1 MKNKGFTLLELTVVV
16 GIMSV
21 LFFIGGV
28 SYCNFCEKRDYSLA
42 TERLYDAFRT
52 FADNAGN
59 SETRINL
66 NFDLNNNLI
75 SFEKGGKII
84 SKFQLPKRYT
94 YSKTG
99 SNIHFTETG
108 NVSPMFSFE
117 VKEDNKSFFK
127 LSFISTDKFVQKVR
141 IIKKRYI
148 GNNWVV
154 IE

>member
-1 MKNKGFTLLELTVVV
+1 MKNKGFTLLEITVTIGVAS
-16 GIMSV
+16 I
-21 LFFIGGV
+21 LFFIGGL

-42 TERLYDAFRT
+42 TEELYNSFKI
-52 FADNAGN
+52 FAENAGN
-59 SETRINL
+59 SEKRINL

-75 SFEKGGKII
+75 SFEKEGKII

-94 YSKTG
+94 YYKTG

-117 VKEDNKSFFK
+117 VKEGDKSFFK
-127 LSFISTDKFVQKVR
+127 MSFISTDKFVQRVR
-141 IIKKRYI
+141 IIKKKYI